1 MDAVEITILHK
12 GCNKTETKRGTKAN
26 VKTGSKIVSK
36 RGAKAGAK
44 ALRSGYHF
52 FLRGKLEKKIGEDR
66 KNYRSIV
73 SRMWKKIKED
83 PARLF
88 TYNNKAREMRDE
100 AEKPAKVGDVLLVG
114 SMEQQTVTERPVI
127 KKK

>member
-12 GCNKTETKRGTKAN
+12 RCNKTETKRGTKAN

-44 ALRSGYHF
+44 APRSEYHF

-88 TYNNKAREMRDE
+88 TYNNKAR
-100 AEKPAKVGDVLLVG
+100 
-114 SMEQQTVTERPVI
+114 
-127 KKK
+127 